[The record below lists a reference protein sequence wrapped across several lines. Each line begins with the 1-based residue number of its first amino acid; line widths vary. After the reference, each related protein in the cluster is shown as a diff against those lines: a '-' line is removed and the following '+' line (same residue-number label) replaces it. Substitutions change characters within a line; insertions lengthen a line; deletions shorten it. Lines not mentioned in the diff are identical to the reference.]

1 MEEGQGRGTQQGAK
15 DCPLP
20 SLRQGDG
27 GRARRPG
34 RGGAVL
40 ILSSSAGRVVSP
52 PTPHRGVGEGVAPGE
67 RGGAGR
73 NGGGASP
80 PPTQGPGTHLF
91 HFLGRE
97 GDRVRGGPRGNP
109 THLPHP
115 PQGPQS
121 SGTRTGRGQSLPP
134 NCEGD
139 RAPRHG
145 AQRARGRKGG
155 GAGRQEQGGW
165 AGGLRMGGDG
175 WKMGWW

>member
-1 MEEGQGRGTQQGAK
+1 MGAEPGGEAGRGV
-15 DCPLP
+15 
-20 SLRQGDG
+20 S
-27 GRARRPG
+27 
-34 RGGAVL
+34 

-52 PTPHRGVGEGVAPGE
+52 PTPHRGVGEGVAPGG

-134 NCEGD
+134 NCEG
-139 RAPRHG
+139 AHLSNLLLS
-145 AQRARGRKGG
+145 QLIC
-155 GAGRQEQGGW
+155 
-165 AGGLRMGGDG
+165 GLAHCPSIWHASKLSLCFSQSLCTCWSCCLQTTLISEVGMFSFSRSASLLLV
-175 WKMGWW
+175 